1 MVPTDYVNTGASV
14 DDATMKV
21 ASLDDDFH
29 GGVLGI
35 HEGWS
40 RPWLGQVDKEC
51 GRFGI

>member
-1 MVPTDYVNTGASV
+1 MASLITLTPEPPV

-21 ASLDDDFH
+21 VSFDDDFH